1 MRWTRRSYMK
11 DVVNRYRVR
20 IEGWPLGE
28 VPFKNLSDVTNLPK
42 LDQLTRGWRDG
53 SIRFRAINEA
63 EYREMV
69 ADPTPWVGPEEACGG
84 GAETEGEVGELEAP
98 Q

>member
-1 MRWTRRSYMK
+1 MRWARRAYMK

-20 IEGWPLGE
+20 IEGWPLAD

-42 LDQLTRGWRDG
+42 LEQLTRGWRDG
-53 SIRFRAINEA
+53 SIRFRQITDN

-69 ADPTPWVGPEEACGG
+69 ADPTAWIGPEEGG
-84 GAETEGEVGELEAP
+84 GGDAEVEAEEGA